1 MDVYEKAVVMA
12 CIDIRVEKEQ
22 KEMENVEK

>member
-12 CIDIRVEKEQ
+12 CIDLRIEKEQ
-22 KEMENVEK
+22 KKAEKLKK